1 MKRCSLFCNGWWS
14 LLWILFLSGLLLLLL
29 LFFKWSAIE
38 KDVAA
43 NTQNSLNS
51 AGISWADAETYH
63 RGREVLING
72 SAPDQASVDNALSI
86 ARDAEG
92 VNSAKFVGEIKKV
105 TLVPAALS
113 IIAKD
118 EKIILE
124 GTVADQATVDAL
136 VARATQRYGADKIVN
151 QLKVQ
156 ESTQALPNVNGLFGM
171 LDGLKT
177 GSVMRVRNGEITLFG
192 EVTSGKIKT
201 NIGNNVAKVFS
212 GPVNNQLTVIAPA
225 TVAAPVPAPKPEK
238 QKACQ
243 DSVNQLLSN
252 SKVNFQTGRAAIK
265 EDSHPLL
272 KSIAEIAGSCP
283 NARFEVAGHTDS
295 TGSLELNNQL
305 SKQRAQAVVDH
316 LIGLGLQAAQ
326 FTAAGYG
333 PSQPIGDNNTSEGRA
348 QNRRIEFKLIN

>member
-1 MKRCSLFCNGWWS
+1 VKRCSLFCNGWWS

-43 NTQNSLNS
+43 NTRSNLDA
-51 AGISWADAETYH
+51 AGISWAKPKTYH
-63 RGREVLING
+63 RGREVLLDG
-72 SAPDQASVDNALSI
+72 TAPDQASVDQALSI

-92 VNSAKFVGEIKKV
+92 VNSATFVGEIKQ
-105 TLVPAALS
+105 VPLTPANLS
-113 IIAKD
+113 IIERG
-118 EKIILE
+118 EKITLT
-124 GTVADQATVDAL
+124 GTVADQATIDSM
-136 VARATQRYGADKIVN
+136 VARATQRYGADKIIN

-171 LDGLKT
+171 LDGLQS
-177 GSVMRVRNGEITLFG
+177 GSIMRVRNGEITLLG
-192 EVTSGKIKT
+192 EVKSSQIKE

-212 GPVNNQLTVIAPA
+212 GPVNNQLTVIA
-225 TVAAPVPAPKPEK
+225 APVVAPPVPKTTK
-238 QKACQ
+238 QIACQ
-243 DSVNQLLSN
+243 DSVNELLSD
-252 SKVNFQTGRAAIK
+252 SKINFRTSRAAIK
-265 EDSHPLL
+265 ADSHPLL
-272 KSIAEIAGSCP
+272 KSIAEVAKSCP

-316 LIGLGLQAAQ
+316 LIGLGLQATQ
-326 FTAAGYG
+326 FNAAGYG
-333 PSQPIGDNNTSEGRA
+333 PSQPVGDNATSTGRA